1 MERNSPDND
10 RCLRSCSRCLAR
22 DVSERAQSINSRE
35 FRLYITLCVQGTH
48 PCHEAKRTGEI
59 RQCNAKTGSC

>member
-1 MERNSPDND
+1 MERNSRDND

-22 DVSERAQSINSRE
+22 VSERAQSINSRE

-59 RQCNAKTGSC
+59 RQRNAKTGSC